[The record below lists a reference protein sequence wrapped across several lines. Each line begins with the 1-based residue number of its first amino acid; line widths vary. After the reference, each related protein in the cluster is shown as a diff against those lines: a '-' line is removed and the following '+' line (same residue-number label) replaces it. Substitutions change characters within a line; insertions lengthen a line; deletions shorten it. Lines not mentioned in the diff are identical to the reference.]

1 MISLFVPVIGVKNA
15 KAEDVGTISISVDK
29 TELEK
34 GETVRVT
41 VSLNSSV
48 PISDV
53 MFEIRYDNKVFE
65 NSSYAG
71 IINIDVDGPQEG
83 FTTYQASYEFKVISV
98 PGNNSSSF
106 IIENLQAIEIIKDEE
121 GKENYK
127 EVSFGLNNSTVRVI
141 DHKASSNANLASI
154 NLGTGYLWPEFNPN
168 TTVYAVGLD
177 YSITSLNMTAIAQ
190 DGAAKVTFDSSLL
203 KDLKVGQTDVK
214 ITVTA
219 ENGAT
224 KTYLLQVVRYDK
236 KAEPESQTNPPTEPQ
251 TTPNTLSVTISGK
264 QYNIMRDISRV
275 PLPSG
280 FELSV
285 ERYSESDVGVA
296 VNNTT
301 KLTLMYLTDNDGNAD
316 FFIYD
321 KAKNTFSKYVTLT
334 DTQLEYVLLTPDKLL
349 ENTKSVKL
357 DINGVNVTTYVSDDV
372 ADIYFFYAMNGKGEK
387 NWYGYDAKEGTI
399 QRMYTSGGNVNVPAE
414 SDESEE
420 LSDLKLQ
427 NSKLQREIASFKGSK
442 KATYRLIA
450 AIVLAVLC
458 FALAGIVFYMSAKNK
473 KKEEEYNDLV
483 DSSIAIKKQLDETLE
498 LVAATDE
505 KFRKEREAEE
515 KEAEIQSRIERAEQ
529 EEKSISDDVLKSEI
543 DKALEKLSS
552 ANREDAV
559 NIKFNMDDDLFK

>member
-41 VSLNSSV
+41 VSLNASV
-48 PISDV
+48 PMSDV
-53 MFEIRYDNKVFE
+53 MFQIRYDNKVFE

-71 IINIDVDGPQEG
+71 IINIDVDGTQDG
-83 FTTYQASYEFKVISV
+83 FTTYQASYEFQVISV

-106 IIENLQAIEIIKDEE
+106 TIENVQAVTNDMR
-121 GKENYK
+121 

-154 NLGTGYLWPEFNPN
+154 NLSTGYLWPEFNPN

-203 KDLKVGQTDVK
+203 KDLKVVQTDVK

-236 KAEPESQTNPPTEPQ
+236 KEEPESQTNPPTEPQ

-427 NSKLQREIASFKGSK
+427 NSKLQREVASLKGSK

>member
-41 VSLNSSV
+41 VSLNASV
-48 PISDV
+48 PMSDV
-53 MFEIRYDNKVFE
+53 MFQIRYDNKVFE

-71 IINIDVDGPQEG
+71 IINIDVDGTQDG
-83 FTTYQASYEFKVISV
+83 FTTYQASYEFQVISV

-106 IIENLQAIEIIKDEE
+106 TIENVQAVTNDMR
-121 GKENYK
+121 

-154 NLGTGYLWPEFNPN
+154 NLSTGYLWPEFNPN

-236 KAEPESQTNPPTEPQ
+236 KAEPESQTNPPTEPH

-427 NSKLQREIASFKGSK
+427 NSKLQREIASLKGSK